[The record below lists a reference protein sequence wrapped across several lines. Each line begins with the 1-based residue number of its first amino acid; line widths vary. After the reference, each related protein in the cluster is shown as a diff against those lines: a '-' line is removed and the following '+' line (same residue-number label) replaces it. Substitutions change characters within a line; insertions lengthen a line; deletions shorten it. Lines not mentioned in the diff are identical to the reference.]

1 MISTDDPLCSTIA
14 APHLVM
20 MSAEPLQDPYF
31 QAYTGFCLMFWCSSK
46 KKCHSQYQIDF
57 EFRLVLA

>member
-20 MSAEPLQDPYF
+20 MSAEALQ
-31 QAYTGFCLMFWCSSK
+31 QIHTSK
-46 KKCHSQYQIDF
+46 HAQGS
-57 EFRLVLA
+57 V